1 MSRQNVRLIFAIIAL
16 AVIFK
21 VLQRDRTQS
30 SDPGGRVDR
39 ATREL
44 QQVSAQ
50 LAPPAGAPSTTTEG
64 LAAAIVIDV
73 SGSMNDKVVGRD
85 GQREEK
91 IAIARRAALDLVA
104 QFASYASDHPA
115 EPVQLGVFEFS
126 RRRGD
131 PDCRPV
137 IPMGPPDRV
146 RAANA
151 IASLTAD
158 GGTPI
163 GQAMIT
169 AKLALD
175 STGLSRR
182 HLLVVTDGE
191 NTDGIAPDRVATAIN
206 KRPDVERPALYF
218 VAFDVEASRFS
229 SVRDAGGLILSAANA
244 TELNDTLDALLRG
257 KILVEK

>member
-1 MSRQNVRLIFAIIAL
+1 VSRQNVRLIFAIIAL

-73 SGSMNDKVVGRD
+73 SGSMNDKVAGRD

>member
-1 MSRQNVRLIFAIIAL
+1 VSRQNVRLIFAIIAL
-16 AVIFK
+16 VVIVK
-21 VLQRDRTQS
+21 VLQRDRTEPSES
-30 SDPGGRVDR
+30 SGRVDR

-44 QQVSAQ
+44 QQINAQ
-50 LAPPAGAPSTTTEG
+50 LMPPESAPKTTSEG

-73 SGSMNDKVVGRD
+73 SGSMNDKVAGRD
-85 GQREEK
+85 GRREEK
-91 IAIARRAALDLVA
+91 IAIARRAAIDLVA
-104 QFASYASDHPA
+104 QFASYAGDHPT
-115 EPVQLGVFEFS
+115 EPVQLGVYEFS

-137 IPMGPPDRV
+137 IPMGPPDRA

-151 IASLTAD
+151 IAGLSAD

-191 NTDGIAPDRVATAIN
+191 NTDGVAPDRVATAIN
-206 KRPDVERPALYF
+206 KRPDMERPAIYF

-229 SVRDAGGLILSAANA
+229 SVRDAGGFILSAANA

>member
-73 SGSMNDKVVGRD
+73 SGSMNDKVAGRD